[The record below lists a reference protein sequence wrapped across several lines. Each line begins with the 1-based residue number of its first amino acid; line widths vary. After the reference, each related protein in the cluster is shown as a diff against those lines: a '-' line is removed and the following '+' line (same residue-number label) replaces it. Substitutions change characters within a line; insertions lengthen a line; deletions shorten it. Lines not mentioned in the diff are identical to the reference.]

1 MSLSTCELKLYLM
14 IPKIS
19 VIVPVYN
26 VEKYLPRCIDSILSQ
41 TFKDFELLLIDDG
54 SPDNC
59 GRICDEYAQKDCR
72 VRVFHKLNGGVSSA
86 RNLGLDNAQGEWIAF
101 IDSDDY
107 VDENYLAELLKVTE
121 LEGTDFVVILNAI
134 KKYTEN
140 RYIVLTDESLVDLFS
155 LYEFHRNGCPWGKLY
170 KHNIIRNKNLRFNK
184 NIHLGEDVIFA
195 ILYLLEIETVV
206 VISSDKY
213 FYERERPHSLTKT
226 LGTYECELL
235 GYNELSRVIALIK
248 KKIKFDAHAMIGL
261 ESLQKYFV
269 DRIIESIK
277 FIPNRRDR
285 LQRLEKL
292 DLTLFC
298 KYKGINSWKEDILY
312 YLLVFRC
319 FFLYD
324 LLVYRKNNGC

>member
-1 MSLSTCELKLYLM
+1 MT
-14 IPKIS
+14 PKIS

-41 TFKDFELLLIDDG
+41 SFTDFELLLIDDG

-59 GRICDEYAQKDCR
+59 GKICDEYVAKDRR

-86 RNLGLDNAQGEWIAF
+86 RNLGLDKAQGEWIAF
-101 IDSDDY
+101 IDSDDC
-107 VDENYLAELLKVTE
+107 VEEDYLAELLNAAD
-121 LEGTDFVVILNAI
+121 LEGADFVVTLNAI
-134 KKYTEN
+134 KKYTEDHH
-140 RYIVLTDESLVDLFS
+140 IVLTNESLVNLFS

-170 KHNIIRNKNLRFNK
+170 KHEMISNKNLRFNK

-195 ILYLLEIETVV
+195 IMYLLEVEKVV

-213 FYERERPHSLTKT
+213 FYERERSDSLTKS

-235 GYNELSRVIALIK
+235 GYNELSRVIVLIK
-248 KKIKFDAHAMIGL
+248 RKIKFDTHDIVGL

-277 FIPNRRDR
+277 FIPNRWDR

-292 DLTLFC
+292 DLTLFR

-324 LLVYRKNNGC
+324 LLVNRKNNGC